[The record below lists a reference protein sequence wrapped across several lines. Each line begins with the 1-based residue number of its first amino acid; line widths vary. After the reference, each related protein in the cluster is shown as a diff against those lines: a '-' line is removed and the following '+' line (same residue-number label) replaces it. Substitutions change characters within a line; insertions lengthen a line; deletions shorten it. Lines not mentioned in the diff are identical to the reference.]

1 MSEKEKPNPL
11 LESIATDVRI
21 VGSFMREL
29 SMHVINEEISHFPVY
44 VAYKDQL
51 SIGKPMFSKE
61 EHQLNWNYN
70 ASILEEF
77 VKHGVVVEDKVEE
90 FQETYGDPEERACIF
105 LVTPETGGFIFVPY
119 TIPDE
124 EEEENFFL
132 PN

>member
-1 MSEKEKPNPL
+1 MSEKDKANPL

-29 SMHVINEEISHFPVY
+29 SMHVINEEISPFPVY
-44 VAYKDQL
+44 VAYKDEIN
-51 SIGKPMFSKE
+51 IGKPMFSKE

-77 VKHGVVVEDKVEE
+77 VKRGVVAPDKVEE
-90 FQETYGDPEERACIF
+90 FEKTYGDPEERACIF

-119 TIPDE
+119 DIPDE
-124 EEEENFFL
+124 EEPDFFL